1 MTVVPVHLSY
11 PEETLKSVRSKL
23 VEKLSNKRSEI
34 DSALLDRLM
43 NDDLLLRRYIKRRN
57 GDPET
62 SVTFISSVLEW
73 RKRMGLP
80 DLTET
85 SFPSEFYEV
94 GGIYNYGTDTQGN
107 PVVHIRIRLFQK
119 IEGILDI
126 LKKFSIY
133 QMYRADELAASK
145 GPEYGWVLV
154 FDCTDASIA
163 NADIDM
169 ANFVSSTLRNYFPS
183 GQKYTLVH
191 RLPWLLSAVKTLVYT
206 MLPGYVKKKIRFCD
220 EKSLNEHI
228 DKENLPDYL
237 GGSGKTN
244 DYRVFPD
251 GLSTTRDLT
260 TKGILTMSEDQLV
273 KTNQYYDKL
282 RQFLYPVTEVSTK

>member
-1 MTVVPVHLSY
+1 MTVIPIHLSY
-11 PEETLKSVRSKL
+11 PEETLTQVRSKL
-23 VEKLSNKRSEI
+23 REKLSNRLTEI
-34 DSALLDRLM
+34 DVNLLDRLM
-43 NDDLLLRRYIKRRN
+43 VDDLLLRRYIKRRN
-57 GDPET
+57 GDIET
-62 SVTFISSVLEW
+62 SVPFLCSVLEW
-73 RKRMGLP
+73 RKRMGFP
-80 DLTET
+80 ELTET

-94 GGIYNYGTDTQGN
+94 GGIYNYGIDSEGN

-145 GPEYGWVLV
+145 GPEFGWVLV

-183 GQKYTLVH
+183 GQKYILVH

-220 EKSLNEHI
+220 EKTLTDHI
-228 DKENLPDYL
+228 AINNLPDYL
-237 GGSGKTN
+237 GGPGTPS
-244 DYRVFPD
+244 DYRLIPQ
-251 GLSTTRDLT
+251 GLTTTRELT
-260 TKGILTMSEDQLV
+260 IKGLLPMSDEQLS
-273 KTNQYYDKL
+273 KTYQYYDKL
-282 RQFLYPVTEVSTK
+282 KCFLYPNKD